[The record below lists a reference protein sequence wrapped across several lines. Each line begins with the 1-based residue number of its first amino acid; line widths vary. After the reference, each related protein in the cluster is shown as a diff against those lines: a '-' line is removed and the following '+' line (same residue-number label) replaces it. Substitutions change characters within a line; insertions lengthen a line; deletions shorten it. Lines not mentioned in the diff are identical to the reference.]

1 MNDKYMPLHDLLT
14 LLSIKYDT
22 DYKEMSVA
30 LLATYVFSGCDTVN
44 YLYRRG
50 QKKASQI
57 V

>member
-22 DYKEMSVA
+22 DYKEMSGT
-30 LLATYVFSGCDTVN
+30 LLATYILNGFDTVN
-44 YLYRRG
+44 YPHRRG